1 MVLTLPLNLAI
12 IGVQR
17 GKRMIF
23 LKNLSEFE
31 ISTLIKKGGMLIYS
45 LNWKRYQEPGFADRF
60 LVLKTR
66 KQNHSINR
74 RVTLHNINIQTQSK
88 ALSQAF
94 LQKMVDTTR
103 LWRKRQYWAYIPP
116 K

>member
-1 MVLTLPLNLAI
+1 
-12 IGVQR
+12 
-17 GKRMIF
+17 MIF

-31 ISTLIKKGGMLIYS
+31 ISTLFKKGGMLIYS
-45 LNWKRYQEPGFADRF
+45 LNWKRYQEKGFSDRF

-74 RVTLHNINIQTQSK
+74 RVTLHNLNIQVH
-88 ALSQAF
+88 
-94 LQKMVDTTR
+94 LQKVVDNTKI
-103 LWRKRQYWAYIPP
+103 WRNRQYWAYIPP

>member
-1 MVLTLPLNLAI
+1 MVLTLSPNPVTME
-12 IGVQR
+12 VQK
-17 GKRMIF
+17 GKSMIH
-23 LKNLSEFE
+23 LKSLSEFE

-74 RVTLHNINIQTQSK
+74 RVTLHNINIQVQ
-88 ALSQAF
+88 
-94 LQKMVDTTR
+94 LQKMVDTTKM
-103 LWRKRQYWAYIPP
+103 WRNRQYWAYIPP